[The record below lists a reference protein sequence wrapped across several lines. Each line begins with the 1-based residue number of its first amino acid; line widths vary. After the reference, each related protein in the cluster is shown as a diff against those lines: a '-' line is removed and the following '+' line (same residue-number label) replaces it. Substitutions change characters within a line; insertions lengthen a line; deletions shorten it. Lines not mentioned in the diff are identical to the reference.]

1 MGPAPPLMTAHEYF
15 RTPETVKPMELTFGA
30 LRVADSPSAY
40 HQSIVIELFRALDGH
55 VRERQ
60 LGRMW
65 VAPLDVVL
73 SEARA
78 VIVQPD
84 LFFVAHDQDGIVK
97 ERVYG
102 APELVIEVLSPNP
115 RVGSIDERIGWF
127 ARFGVRECWL
137 VHGDE
142 IELSI
147 LRCATPRVAERVR
160 LGATSRFDPRCCR
173 SSRPRSSRSSS
184 TRGARFHFAA
194 CKRRGRQFYAR
205 VRSACSAA
213 TAATRSCGS
222 IGFARCIWK
231 PLAMVRIRSS
241 ERA

>member
-1 MGPAPPLMTAHEYF
+1 MAPPAPPLMTAHEYY
-15 RTPETVKPMELTFGA
+15 RTPETVKPAELAFGV

-55 VRERQ
+55 VRSRQ

-65 VAPLDVVL
+65 LAPLDVVL
-73 SEARA
+73 SESRA

-102 APELVIEVLSPNP
+102 APELVIEVLSPHP

-137 VHGDE
+137 VHAAE
-142 IELSI
+142 VELSI
-147 LRCATPRVAERVR
+147 MRFANQRIDERIRLRRDEP
-160 LGATSRFDPRCCR
+160 
-173 SSRPRSSRSSS
+173 
-184 TRGARFHFAA
+184 
-194 CKRRGRQFYAR
+194 
-205 VRSACSAA
+205 VRSRALPE
-213 TAATRSCGS
+213 
-222 IGFARCIWK
+222 FAPTLEEILLNEGQPFPFSK
-231 PLAMVRIRSS
+231 
-241 ERA
+241 